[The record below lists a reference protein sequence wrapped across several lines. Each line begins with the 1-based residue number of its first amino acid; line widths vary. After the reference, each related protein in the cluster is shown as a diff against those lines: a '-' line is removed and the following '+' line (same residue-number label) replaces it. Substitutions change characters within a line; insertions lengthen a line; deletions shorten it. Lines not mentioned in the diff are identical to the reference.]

1 MAAQHAARTAQAAR
15 KARAGHELMASAK
28 DNVND
33 SDMPTDILKTRNKG
47 AQGLSKLLA
56 DFLKDPL
63 PTLFSSRGALQDIEQ
78 RFHAR
83 QSLPPLR
90 PLLRGHARA
99 RVAVSVRTVKT
110 RAPQVHQ
117 CDLCRGDAKAEG
129 GGNRGQSRR
138 DSNNA
143 RLGWRYLCTW
153 RPARERAL
161 RACATV
167 LACARVSA
175 CRTAGRQCA

>member
-1 MAAQHAARTAQAAR
+1 MNLSHSAARTAQAAR

-47 AQGLSKLLA
+47 SQGLRKLLA
-56 DFLKDPL
+56 DFLRDPA
-63 PTLFSSRGALQDIEQ
+63 TLFSSRGALQDIEQ

-129 GGNRGQSRR
+129 GGNRGQSRG
-138 DSNNA
+138 DPNNA
-143 RLGWRYLCTW
+143 RLGWRYLCIW

-175 CRTAGRQCA
+175 CRTTGLQCS